1 MEMLLDLW
9 LPILLSAVACFVFS
23 SIAWMVLPHHK
34 PDMKAVPDHDALA
47 SALKGLNL
55 KPGFYFYPN
64 CNDSKDMKSD
74 EFKKRWND
82 GPWGTLNIF
91 PKTPSFP
98 LNLGVI
104 FAEFLLV
111 SIFVAYLAGH
121 AFTGN
126 PAPEYLDVFQIVGTA
141 GVLGYV
147 FGSIGGNAFMGMSA
161 RFTLMCTID
170 AVVFAL
176 LTAGIF
182 SWLWPE
188 AAIAIDPGSITLP
201 GATP

>member
-1 MEMLLDLW
+1 MEMLMDLW
-9 LPILLSAVACFVFS
+9 LPILLSAVACFIAS
-23 SIAWMVLPHHK
+23 SIAWMVMPHHK

-47 SALKGLNL
+47 GALKGLNL

-64 CNDSKDMKSD
+64 CNDSKEMKS
-74 EFKKRWND
+74 EAFKKRWND

-91 PKTPSFP
+91 PQQPSFP
-98 LNLGVI
+98 RNLAVI
-104 FAEFLLV
+104 FVEFLLV

-121 AFTGN
+121 ALSGN
-126 PAPEYLDVFQIVGTA
+126 PAPAYLDVFQIVGTA
-141 GVLGYV
+141 AVLGYV

-161 RFTLMCTID
+161 RFTVMCIVD

-182 SWLWPE
+182 SWLWPD
-188 AAIAIDPGSITLP
+188 AAGVVGDAASTLP
-201 GATP
+201 LP